1 MITRIVKMTFL
12 SGEVKKFLEIFNES
26 SELIGTF
33 DGCHGVKLMQD
44 ADNDDIYFTL
54 SEWQSEKHLNI
65 YRSSSLF
72 KNTWAKVKPLFS
84 EKAEA
89 WSLVDT
95 ISK

>member
-1 MITRIVKMTFL
+1 MIIRIVKMTFL
-12 SGEVKKFLEIFNES
+12 SAEINRFLEIFSES

-33 DGCHGVKLMQD
+33 DGCHGVKLLRD
-44 ADNDDIYFTL
+44 ADNDDVYFTL
-54 SEWQSEKHLNI
+54 SEWESEDHLNI

-72 KNTWAKVKPLFS
+72 KTTWAKVKPLFS